1 MLNDCI
7 SVHNMM
13 KQIEDGT
20 YHIGEGFITVG
31 GYDPQVDKRLYG
43 FKTDDEFPHTL
54 NDFINPEYYNY
65 DKMGVMVVIY
75 EGYKESMVFRYD
87 GKKWN
92 LCGSFDGIG
101 KIL

>member
-7 SVHNMM
+7 SIHNMM

-20 YHIGEGFITVG
+20 YPIGEGFITVG
-31 GYDPQVDKRLYG
+31 GYTQIDERLCR
-43 FKTDDEFPHTL
+43 FTTEDEFPRTL
-54 NDFINPEYYNY
+54 NDFINPDYYNY
-65 DKMGVMVVIY
+65 DKMGAIVVIY

-92 LCGSFDGIG
+92 LCGTFTGC
-101 KIL
+101 KEYL